1 MAKKTNNKKTVKN
14 ETVEVTEKIVNE
26 MSQDTVNESNE
37 EDIKEDV
44 KSVSEV
50 ESKNMQEGIVETND
64 NIEDIEE
71 VSIENVT
78 EELVENKNEIK
89 EEKINTTAPKK
100 QITTSEMFGYHWM
113 GQIFDY

>member
-14 ETVEVTEKIVNE
+14 ETVEVTGKIVNE

-50 ESKNMQEGIVETND
+50 ESKNMQEEIVETND
-64 NIEDIEE
+64 NIEE